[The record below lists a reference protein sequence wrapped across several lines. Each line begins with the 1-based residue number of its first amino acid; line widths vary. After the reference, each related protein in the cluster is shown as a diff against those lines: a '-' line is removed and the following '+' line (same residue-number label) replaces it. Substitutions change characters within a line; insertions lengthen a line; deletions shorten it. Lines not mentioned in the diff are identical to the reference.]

1 MLIYMRTTLD
11 IDDQLAVEAKKLA
24 IEEHTSL
31 KALVERGLR
40 LVLRGGGKPSQDAL
54 SALRGLGKDVWKGVQ
69 PDNYV
74 RETRKGWQ

>member
-1 MLIYMRTTLD
+1 MYMYMRTTLD

-40 LVLRGGGKPSQDAL
+40 LVLRGGDKAPKDAL
-54 SALRGLGKDVWKGVQ
+54 TALRGLGKNAWKGVD
-69 PDNYV
+69 PDHYV